1 MSLGQKTIQL
11 LKKTTLLLFLIL
23 ISGNLISQT
32 KERDRLLTKVSKYES
47 EKDLS
52 ENYIDDL
59 VLLSYHFRYKKP
71 DSLKLFAAKALKN
84 SKLLDYKK
92 GEAGALLR
100 LGDNYSDIGN
110 LNVAV
115 EYFEKA
121 KKIAK
126 SENDFALLAD
136 IYKSEASQQ
145 AFSGKSREAV
155 MTYYQGITLAKDHEL
170 FKQEGLL
177 RHNLGFFYWLN
188 GLYDDAEKEYLIAD
202 SLWILIKD
210 KNHKAA
216 TMSNIALNAIDKK
229 DFELAKRY
237 SDMCVATFKDDQPLW
252 FSRAQRV
259 QSRWYLAQKL
269 YDEALSRNLESEKIL
284 NTLNNSRDQLE
295 VDILFTRIYL
305 ELNDL
310 ENATKKSATAFNT
323 AQKVKDLNSLLQCY
337 ENLEKI
343 ERKKS
348 NTAKAL
354 FYLEQYKSLKDSLNS
369 KIVNN
374 SIRLAK
380 AKLDFERN
388 QAELLQANQKK
399 LEKQKLIAGTSVG
412 LVGLFV
418 IIMFL
423 IIRNFK
429 TERNL
434 NIELVKLNDSKNKVF
449 STIGNDLKTPIG
461 TLQELLNL
469 YKDKSISLE
478 ELKNITPK
486 LKENVDYSAF
496 SLNNLLFW
504 AQTEMNII
512 EVNPKGILLKDA
524 AKKVCDLYYQQIE
537 EKRIKVECQIPID
550 AQVFMDVDHL
560 SIILRNIISNAIKY
574 SHPGQKLT
582 FNTLKSLRTIKIVIC
597 DNGIGMS
604 SKLIK
609 EIFDNGNISS
619 KPGTNQEK
627 GTGLGIGICRKLLD
641 LNGGKLEIESE
652 LNRGSCFHITLP
664 SDPLNIDN

>member
-1 MSLGQKTIQL
+1 MSLGQKAIKL
-11 LKKTTLLLFLIL
+11 LIKNSFLLVLIL
-23 ISGNLISQT
+23 ISLNLISQT
-32 KERDRLLTKVSKYES
+32 KERDSLLTKVSKYES
-47 EKDLS
+47 EKDFS
-52 ENYIDDL
+52 EKYIDDL
-59 VLLSYHFRYKKP
+59 VLLSYQFRYKRP
-71 DSLKLFAAKALKN
+71 DSLKLYATKALRN

-92 GEAGALLR
+92 GEASALLR
-100 LGDNYSDIGN
+100 LGDYYSDIGK

-126 SENDFALLAD
+126 SENDFALLVD
-136 IYKSEASQQ
+136 TYKSEALQQ
-145 AFSGKSREAV
+145 VFSGKSREAV

-170 FKQEGLL
+170 FEQEGLL

-188 GLYDDAEKEYLIAD
+188 KLYDDAEKEYLIAD

-237 SDMCVATFKDDQPLW
+237 SDMCVATFKEDQPLW

-259 QSRWYLAQKL
+259 QSRWYLEQRL
-269 YDEALSRNLESEKIL
+269 YDEALLRNLESEKIL

-323 AQKVKDLNSLLQCY
+323 AQKVKDINSLLQCY

-354 FYLEQYKSLKDSLNS
+354 FYLEQYKSVKDSLNS
-369 KIVNN
+369 KIGNN

-388 QAELLQANQKK
+388 QADLLQANQKK
-399 LEKQKLIAGTSVG
+399 LEKQKVIAGTSLG
-412 LVGLFV
+412 LVSIFM
-418 IIMFL
+418 IIIFL
-423 IIRNFK
+423 IFK
-429 TERNL
+429 NSKSQKKI
-434 NIELVKLNDSKNKVF
+434 NDELTRLNDSKNRVF
-449 STIGNDLKTPIG
+449 STIGNDLKQPIS
-461 TLQELLNL
+461 TLQELLRL
-469 YKDKSISLE
+469 YRKKNITAK

-486 LKENVDYSAF
+486 LKENVDDSAI

-504 AQTEMNII
+504 AQTQMKTLRVVPEVIYLKEAFNEICSIYQEQIIKKNINIQCSIPKNTIVFVDREHLNII
-512 EVNPKGILLKDA
+512 LK
-524 AKKVCDLYYQQIE
+524 
-537 EKRIKVECQIPID
+537 
-550 AQVFMDVDHL
+550 
-560 SIILRNIISNAIKY
+560 NIISNAIKF
-574 SHPGQKLT
+574 SNSNKKIT
-582 FNTLKSLRTIKIVIC
+582 FDVLQSLRTTQMLIC
-597 DNGIGMS
+597 DKGIGMD
-604 SKLIK
+604 K
-609 EIFDNGNISS
+609 EIVSKILSKENIPSANR
-619 KPGTNQEK
+619 TNNEK
-627 GTGLGIGICRKLLD
+627 GTGLGLIICQELLE
-641 LNGGKLEIESE
+641 LNKGRLEIESE
-652 LNRGSCFHITLP
+652 PNRGSCFYITLP
-664 SDPLNIDN
+664 N